1 VISLKNV
8 IFPTSDRRYYIIVNV
23 SINILASSPQGQL
36 KIASMDLR
44 IAVTLKKIHIL
55 EQIVYHVSLLI
66 ITSTKTN
73 STGRLECKQ
82 KLDLK
87 AKVGIM
93 PTL

>member
-1 VISLKNV
+1 
-8 IFPTSDRRYYIIVNV
+8 
-23 SINILASSPQGQL
+23 
-36 KIASMDLR
+36 MDLR

-55 EQIVYHVSLLI
+55 EQIVYHVTLLI
-66 ITSTKTN
+66 IASTKTN

-82 KLDLK
+82 KLDFK

>member
-1 VISLKNV
+1 
-8 IFPTSDRRYYIIVNV
+8 
-23 SINILASSPQGQL
+23 
-36 KIASMDLR
+36 MDLR